1 MRVTTTHG
9 SPLPADLE
17 ALTLDE
23 LRRRRD
29 AVRDEE
35 EELSYRRRLLHAQ
48 LDIVGAAGRAS
59 DRGEF
64 EAMLAE
70 VLADAPPAT
79 ARAVRAVDVE
89 DHPEDADVDPLPADV
104 VELDEQ
110 ERAALIARLR
120 REEEEISRRRRALLD
135 ELDRYQEELVRRFR
149 RDGVDA
155 RALLGEDG

>member
-1 MRVTTTHG
+1 MRGTTTHG

-23 LRRRRD
+23 LRRHRD
-29 AVRDEE
+29 AVRIEE
-35 EELSYRRRLLHAQ
+35 EDLSYRRRLLHAQ
-48 LDIVGAAGRAS
+48 LDIVGAVGRAA
-59 DRGEF
+59 DREEF

-79 ARAVRAVDVE
+79 AVAVRAVEVE
-89 DHPEDADVDPLPADV
+89 DHPEEAEVEPLPADV

-110 ERAALIARLR
+110 ERTALLERLHR
-120 REEEEISRRRRALLD
+120 DEEEVSRRRRALLD
-135 ELDRYQEELVRRFR
+135 ELDRCQEELVRRFR

-155 RALLGEDG
+155 RALLREDG